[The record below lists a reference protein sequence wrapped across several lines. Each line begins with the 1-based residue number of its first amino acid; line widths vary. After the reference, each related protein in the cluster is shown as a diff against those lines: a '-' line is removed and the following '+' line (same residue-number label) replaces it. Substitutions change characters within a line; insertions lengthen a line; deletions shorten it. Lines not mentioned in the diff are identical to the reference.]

1 MKGVFF
7 LINAAVHEKPTA
19 GISFGMTN
27 PVLTRFRIHCFALRA
42 GHSLHRS
49 MLCMVLLI
57 IANMALCSCATLFDR
72 NPVPEQY
79 AQAAKIQGMPFAR
92 FWGDEIPVDI
102 EERLSIANKQIK
114 EYHPDE
120 KRQTI
125 DYLALSGGGAN
136 GAFGAGLLVGWTAA
150 GDRPEFTT
158 VTGVSTG
165 ALIAPFAF
173 LGSQQ
178 DAPLKKFYTTTSTKD
193 VITVRPLL
201 KILTGESAVSSE
213 PLRKILIEI
222 FDEKMMAAIA
232 AEYAKGRRLF
242 IGTTNLD
249 ADRPVIWNIGAIA
262 ASRHPRSAALVA
274 DVLLASASIPGVFP
288 PVFIEVEA
296 DGKSYDEIHV
306 DGGASSQVFLYPA
319 SLDVSQMKKD
329 LGLEGRHRLF
339 LIRNSRLNPQWE
351 AVKPSLAGIAGRSL
365 GTLIRNQGVGDLYR
379 IYLAAQRDGIEYN
392 LAFIPEDFQMESKEQ
407 FDPEY
412 MSRLFDLGYRMA
424 QGGYP
429 WKKAPMGFEPP

>member
-1 MKGVFF
+1 MKRRN
-7 LINAAVHEKPTA
+7 LIQKEEIKTTGREH
-19 GISFGMTN
+19 S
-27 PVLTRFRIHCFALRA
+27 HYRA
-42 GHSLHRS
+42 GLGI
-49 MLCMVLLI
+49 VLLVI
-57 IANMALCSCATLFDR
+57 VSLALCSCATLRVR
-72 NPVPEQY
+72 NPVPKQY
-79 AQAAKIQGMPFAR
+79 AQTAKIRGIPFAR
-92 FWGDEIPVDI
+92 TWGDVIPADI
-102 EERLSIANKQIK
+102 KERLSRSKKQIK
-114 EYHPDE
+114 EYNPDA
-120 KRQTI
+120 KWQTI

-150 GDRPEFTT
+150 GDRPEFNV

-193 VITVRPLL
+193 IIIIWPLL

-213 PLRKILIEI
+213 PLRKTLTEI

-232 AEYAKGRRLF
+232 AEYVKGRRLF

-249 ADRPVIWNIGAIA
+249 ADRPVMWNIGAIA
-262 ASRHPRSAALVA
+262 SSGHPRSAELVA

-296 DGKSYDEIHV
+296 GGKSYDEIHV

-329 LGLEGRHRLF
+329 LDLEGKHRLF
-339 LIRNSRLNPQWE
+339 LIRNSQLNPHWK

-365 GTLIRNQGVGDLYR
+365 GTLIRNQGIGDLYR
-379 IYLAAQRDGIEYN
+379 MYLAAQRDGIEYN
-392 LAFIPEDFQMESKEQ
+392 LAFIPEDFQMEAKEQ

-412 MSRLFDLGYRMA
+412 MSLLFDLGYRMA

>member
-1 MKGVFF
+1 
-7 LINAAVHEKPTA
+7 
-19 GISFGMTN
+19 
-27 PVLTRFRIHCFALRA
+27 
-42 GHSLHRS
+42 
-49 MLCMVLLI
+49 
-57 IANMALCSCATLFDR
+57 
-72 NPVPEQY
+72 
-79 AQAAKIQGMPFAR
+79 
-92 FWGDEIPVDI
+92 
-102 EERLSIANKQIK
+102 
-114 EYHPDE
+114 
-120 KRQTI
+120 
-125 DYLALSGGGAN
+125 LALSGGGAN

-150 GDRPEFTT
+150 GDRPEFTI

-193 VITVRPLL
+193 IIIIWPLL
-201 KILTGESAVSSE
+201 KILTGESAMSSE
-213 PLRKILIEI
+213 PLRKTLIEI

-249 ADRPVIWNIGAIA
+249 ADRPVMWNIGGIA
-262 ASRHPRSAALVA
+262 ASGHPRSAERVA

-296 DGKSYDEIHV
+296 GGKSYDEIHV

-329 LGLEGRHRLF
+329 LDLEGKHRLF
-339 LIRNSRLNPQWE
+339 LIRNSQLNPHWK

-365 GTLIRNQGVGDLYR
+365 GTLIRNQGIGDLYR
-379 IYLAAQRDGIEYN
+379 MYLAAQRDGIEYN
-392 LAFIPEDFQMESKEQ
+392 LAFIPEDFQMEAKEQ